1 MAHDETLATR
11 VRELI
16 EQPAVERRMF
26 GGLAFLLDG
35 NLAVCV
41 SGRGGLLLRV
51 DDDAERARLL
61 TRDQVGPMVMGSR
74 TSTTWLEVGPGALR
88 TRRQLAAWVARG
100 VAAARS
106 RPPK

>member
-1 MAHDETLATR
+1 MAHDETLAER

-16 EQPAVERRMF
+16 EQPVVEKRMF
-26 GGLAFLLDG
+26 GGLAFMLDG
-35 NLAVCV
+35 TMAVCV

-61 TRDQVGPMVMGSR
+61 ARDHVEPMVMGTR
-74 TSTTWLEVGPGALR
+74 TSTTWVQVGPEALD
-88 TRRQLAAWVARG
+88 TRRRLAAWVARG
-100 VAAARS
+100 VASARS